1 MTLRN
6 IVERMSYLVELEV
19 IIDECGNVAGE
30 YKDRDH
36 INLYL
41 DCEVEIIDTTEDG
54 VLIVTVIDD
63 PEEE

>member
-6 IVERMSYLVELEV
+6 IVERMADSVELEV

-36 INLYL
+36 INDYM
-41 DCEVEIIDTTEDG
+41 DCEVEIIDTSEDG
-54 VLIVTVIDD
+54 VLIVTVNDD